1 MKTTTIDTAAAWAG
15 TIATIQDGDP
25 ASEANMDLVSDSIGD
40 RLGYLKTK
48 ADGAAYLAAAA
59 QTFTGSAVWDAAN
72 VITIDPDGTY
82 GLELSSGADALF
94 SGNVEAV
101 GTVALQGAVSI
112 TSTGTLLR
120 DIQTLADASAAM
132 SGTYEHRVPQL
143 TANRSYTLPGGG
155 GSTLAVISAS
165 AAGWVELV
173 RGDGWHLRVVRS
185 RTADAFTV
193 TILGTVGSGAAQWR
207 VSAWGGTVTSLDTTA

>member
-48 ADGAAYLAAAA
+48 ADGAAYLAAAT
-59 QTFTGSAVWDAAN
+59 QTFTGAAVWDAAN
-72 VITIDPDGTY
+72 AVTIDPDGTY

-94 SGNVEAV
+94 NGNVEVA
-101 GTVALQGAVSI
+101 GTAAFQGALSV
-112 TSTGTLLR
+112 TTTGTFLR
-120 DIQTLADASAAM
+120 DVQTLADANSSISA
-132 SGTYEHRVPQL
+132 TYESRVPQI

-155 GSTLAVISAS
+155 SSTLAVISAS

-173 RGDGWHLRVVRS
+173 RGDGWHLRVVRT

-193 TILGTVGSGAAQWR
+193 TILGTVGSGGAQWR